1 MSILY
6 PFDRATVEWF
16 AKGPPEGG
24 THRWIFTAAAKLRHL
39 FSQDSCYTYLRK
51 VVDAYVLHRPIPDRE
66 IMDAVNRVYES
77 QSDFPTLRASIDW
90 PDRKE
95 NIIKVA
101 LEEHAPI
108 CNLEEKITAKEALPQ
123 LFWADELVCY
133 GPSKF
138 SAAVTDPVNL
148 SHFAEKMQFIVANPA
163 RALTGKTKDGKDSA
177 RCQANVA
184 FRRYL
189 VTEFDHMPD
198 KADQARLLTLLAKL
212 RHLVMVVDSGSKS
225 LHGWFEA
232 EGAREGDCILF
243 YGMAI
248 MLGADPTRWDIG
260 GWVRMPGGVRDN
272 GKRQNIVYW
281 RGRP

>member
-16 AKGPPEGG
+16 AEGPPEGG

-39 FSQDSCYTYLRK
+39 FSQETCYNYLRK

-66 IMDAVNRVYES
+66 ILEAVSRVYES
-77 QSDFPTLRASIDW
+77 SGDFPTSRASIDW

-95 NIIKVA
+95 HIIKVA
-101 LEEHAPI
+101 LEEHDPV
-108 CNLEEKITAKEALPQ
+108 CDLEEKITAKEALPQ

-133 GPSKF
+133 GPNKF
-138 SAAVTDPVNL
+138 SSAVTDPVNL
-148 SHFAEKMQFIVANPA
+148 AQFAEKMQFIVANPA
-163 RALTGKTKDGKDSA
+163 RALTGKTKEGKDSA
-177 RCQANVA
+177 RCQGNVA

-232 EGAREGDCILF
+232 ECAREGDCILF
-243 YGMAI
+243 YGMAT
-248 MLGADPTRWDIG
+248 MLGADPTRWDVG